1 MADVNN
7 MVVNYQ
13 SADLLANITE
23 QATGQAVTAPVT
35 ASEFVSVAQTALKA
49 GYDPLM
55 TAISQVLSRTIF
67 SIRPYTAKFRGLMAD
82 SIRWGNHTR
91 KLNVVD
97 KPMQDADRYALTDGA
112 HDPDMFDVNKPQIV
126 QTNFY
131 GQIAFD
137 KCITIYR
144 DQLDVAFS
152 GQEEFDRFIAMI
164 MQNAAD
170 MIEQTREELARGTIA
185 NLIAGVASQAAD
197 TIAPE
202 RVVYLVSEYNTATGS
217 QLTADTVLLPSN
229 FPSFARWLFG
239 YLKTLSDRLT
249 NRSAVYHQNFIDDD
263 NNTLTIMRHTPVE
276 RQKMYLFSPVL
287 NNISANVLSTVFYDK
302 YLRLAD
308 HEDVDYWQNFNDPM
322 TIKYTPT
329 YTDADGSLTAP
340 ESAVTIENVFGVI
353 FDEEAAGYTQ
363 IGEWSAPTPF
373 EARGGYTNI
382 WYHYNLK
389 YWNDFTE
396 NAIVLLLDV
405 EPSGSGE

>member
-13 SADLLANITE
+13 SAELLANIAE
-23 QATGQAVTAPVT
+23 QATGQAVIAPVT

-82 SIRWGNHTR
+82 SMRWGNHVR

-97 KPMQDADRYALTDGA
+97 KPVKDAGRYALTDGE
-112 HDPDMFDVNKPQIV
+112 HQPDMFDVCKPQVV

-144 DQLDVAFS
+144 DQLDAAFS
-152 GQEEFDRFIAMI
+152 GQDEFDRFIAMI

-185 NLIAGVASQAAD
+185 NLITGVVTQAKEG
-197 TIAPE
+197 IAAE
-202 RVVYLVSEYNTATGS
+202 RVVYLVDEYNTATGS
-217 QLTADTVLLPSN
+217 QLTADDVLLPSN

-249 NRSAVYHQNFIDDD
+249 NRTAVYHQNFVDSDS
-263 NNTLTIMRHTPVE
+263 NQLTIMRHTPIE
-276 RQKMYLFSPVL
+276 RQKMYLFSPIL

-308 HEDVDYWQNFNDPM
+308 HEDVDFWQNFEDPM
-322 TIKYTPT
+322 KINYTPIAT
-329 YTDADGSLTAP
+329 NNIGVATAA
-340 ESAVTIENVFGVI
+340 ESEVELENVFGVI

-363 IGEWSAPTPF
+363 IQEWSAPTPF

-396 NAIVLLLDV
+396 NAVVLLLDTK
-405 EPSGSGE
+405 PSA

>member
-13 SADLLANITE
+13 SAELLANITA

-35 ASEFVSVAQTALKA
+35 ASEFVSVAQTALKT

-55 TAISQVLSRTIF
+55 TAISQVLSKTIF
-67 SIRPYTAKFRGLMAD
+67 SIRPYTAKFKGLMAD
-82 SIRWGNHTR
+82 SQRWGNHTR

-97 KPMQDADRYALTDGA
+97 KPMKDANRYALTEGE
-112 HDPDMFDVNKPQIV
+112 HDPDMFDVCKSKVV

-131 GQIAFD
+131 GQVAFD
-137 KCITIYR
+137 KCVTIYR

-164 MQNAAD
+164 MQNASD
-170 MIEQTREELARGTIA
+170 MIEQSREELARGTIA
-185 NLIAGVASQAAD
+185 NLITGVVAQANAS
-197 TIAPE
+197 IAPE
-202 RVVYLVSEYNTATGS
+202 RVIHLVTEYNEATGS
-217 QLTADTVLLPSN
+217 ALTADDVLLPSN

-239 YLKTLSDRLT
+239 FLKTISDRMT
-249 NRSAVYHQNFIDDD
+249 NRTAAYHQNFVEDGE
-263 NNTLTIMRHTPVE
+263 TLTIMRHTPVE
-276 RQKMYLFSPVL
+276 KQKMYLYSPIL

-308 HEDVDYWQNFNDPM
+308 HEDVDYFQNFNDPM
-322 TIKYTPT
+322 TIKYIPS
-329 YTDADGSLTAP
+329 YTAADGTVTAP
-340 ESAVTIENVFGVI
+340 ASAVELTNVFGVM

-363 IGEWSAPTPF
+363 IQEWSAPTPF

-396 NAIVLLLDV
+396 NAVVLLLDTA
-405 EPSGSGE
+405 E

>member
-35 ASEFVSVAQTALKA
+35 ASEFVSVAQIALKA

-82 SIRWGNHTR
+82 SVRWGNHTR

-340 ESAVTIENVFGVI
+340 ENAVTIENVFGVI